1 MLSPCTCQNGY
12 YQEAVKWGSVK
23 ILPETPASSSR
34 VPRSKFWLFCFC
46 SGFLLNT
53 LRGGWCFQYWAPATH
68 VGELDWWL
76 VSRLQ
81 PGPDDCCRHLGSEL
95 VDGRPLLSPSVSSLP
110 SLRLSIQKRTMAK
123 MQRKRNSWSLLEEI
137 QIVIMENSTE
147 SSQRN
152 PTFEYISK
160 GTEVSVPKRHL
171 LSNVH
176 CRIIHIREI
185 REQHQCSQK
194 DWKRKH
200 DRKD

>member
-46 SGFLLNT
+46 SGFLMNT

-110 SLRLSIQKRTMAK
+110 SLRLSKEKNNGKNAEK
-123 MQRKRNSWSLLEEI
+123 KEFLELVRGNINCHYGKQHREFS
-137 QIVIMENSTE
+137 EE
-147 SSQRN
+147 SHFWVYIQRN
-152 PTFEYISK
+152 RSK
-160 GTEVSVPKRHL
+160 CAKEASAF
-171 LSNVH
+171 
-176 CRIIHIREI
+176 
-185 REQHQCSQK
+185 QCAL
-194 DWKRKH
+194 
-200 DRKD
+200 